1 MTPSSLVPLY
11 GRKCVQ
17 YVDSDRVPGAFGGV
31 LPAGRGGPPERP
43 VGELVDRPAGVLLEP
58 VVPATLR
65 TPITQARSPAR
76 FVRRVVLEV
85 ALAGGSPTDRAG
97 AGRMPDLGQVP
108 KLDPR
113 VMAVGFVPVLAVV
126 GVQGVDP
133 HDQVRAAAW
142 NP

>member
-1 MTPSSLVPLY
+1 
-11 GRKCVQ
+11 
-17 YVDSDRVPGAFGGV
+17 
-31 LPAGRGGPPERP
+31 
-43 VGELVDRPAGVLLEP
+43 
-58 VVPATLR
+58 
-65 TPITQARSPAR
+65 
-76 FVRRVVLEV
+76 
-85 ALAGGSPTDRAG
+85 
-97 AGRMPDLGQVP
+97 MPDLGQVP

>member
-31 LPAGRGGPPERP
+31 PPAGRGGPPERP

-65 TPITQARSPAR
+65 AAIAQAGPPAR
-76 FVRRVVLEV
+76 LVRGVVLEV
-85 ALAGGSPTDRAG
+85 ALR
-97 AGRMPDLGQVP
+97 GRPSASRPGTG
-108 KLDPR
+108 R
-113 VMAVGFVPVLAVV
+113 
-126 GVQGVDP
+126 
-133 HDQVRAAAW
+133 
-142 NP
+142 